1 VIREDRQQEAIM
13 TVKLTRND
21 LPASELRRAAA
32 KSADASAARRMLAI
46 ALILDGHSRQ
56 DAAQQCGMDR
66 QTLRDWVHR
75 YNAEGLAGL
84 SDRPHAGGP
93 KPALSNEQL
102 AQVAAWVRTG
112 PEPEKDGVIRWR
124 RIDLRDKIAVAFA
137 VRLHERSV
145 GKQLRRLGFRCI
157 SVRPRHPQ
165 ADAVAQEAHKKTLP
179 PSLLMQSQRP
189 RVAGRLNS
197 GGRMRHA
204 SVSREL

>member
-1 VIREDRQQEAIM
+1 M
-13 TVKLTRND
+13 TVQITRND
-21 LPASELRRAAA
+21 LTASELRRAAT
-32 KSADASAARRMLAI
+32 KGADASAARRMLAI

-102 AQVAAWVRTG
+102 AQVAEWVRTG
-112 PEPEKDGVIRWR
+112 PDREKDGVIRWR

-145 GKQLRRLGFRCI
+145 GKQLRRLGFRRI

-165 ADAVAQEAHKKTLP
+165 ADGEAQEAHKKTLP
-179 PSLLMQSQRP
+179 PSLRKQSRRP
-189 RVAGRLNS
+189 CVAGRSNS

-204 SVSREL
+204 SVSRGR